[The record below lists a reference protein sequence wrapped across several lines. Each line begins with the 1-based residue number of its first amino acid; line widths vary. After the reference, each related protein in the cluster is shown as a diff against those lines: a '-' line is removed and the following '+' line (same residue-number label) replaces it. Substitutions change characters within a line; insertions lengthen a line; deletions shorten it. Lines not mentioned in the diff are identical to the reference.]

1 MKTITTNTA
10 DVRNAATAE
19 NMNAWGI
26 WEIPCIHSAHINQ
39 LAEAAKRYEEE
50 TPDEAEPETP
60 EETPEEITQKLLTYF
75 EENDDTFTDIIEQL
89 DSWDGYLGDDRVE
102 DMENLCEYYR
112 DDLEN
117 FALRMY
123 YGHDADDWTTDQ
135 WGEKHFSA
143 FCPNRNYF
151 YYNGYGNLIST
162 DYKDYTD
169 KLDKYFID
177 EVLENRSHLYIDDS
191 DLDDLLDAL
200 EQARAIA

>member
-1 MKTITTNTA
+1 MKTITAYFKNHEPVNYTDGSLELLKTDTAVEQIIDAGTGEILFARERNADQVTA
-10 DVRNAATAE
+10 D
-19 NMNAWGI
+19 I
-26 WEIPCIHSAHINQ
+26 
-39 LAEAAKRYEEE
+39 
-50 TPDEAEPETP
+50 
-60 EETPEEITQKLLTYF
+60 LTYF
-75 EENDDTFTDIIEQL
+75 EENEDTFTDIIEQL
-89 DSWDGYLGDDRVE
+89 DGWDGYLGDDRVE
-102 DMENLCEYYR
+102 DMENLYEYYR

-177 EVLENRSHLYIDDS
+177 EVLENRSHLYIGDS
-191 DLDDLLDAL
+191 ELDDLLDAL
-200 EQARAIA
+200 EQARTAE